1 MHPNNWSDILDFRH
15 SAYTIDGPLSM
26 IDDQPV
32 RKSPAQ
38 PDLPVGVVQYPLAVR
53 RGKTGATIDLFDGSQ
68 GVGAAAV
75 QWNFVGSLPNTLRG
89 VHVHPHHADYLCVLV
104 GTMLL
109 ALHDMRPESASYR
122 RSLILTLR
130 GEHPVA
136 MAIPPG
142 VAHGFYFPEMTEYA
156 YALDHYWTMAE
167 EMGCRWNDP
176 ELGLSWR
183 ATDPLLSPRDRDAP
197 SYAALV
203 GELATALKD
212 LGRA

>member
-1 MHPNNWSDILDFRH
+1 
-15 SAYTIDGPLSM
+15 M
-26 IDDQPV
+26 IDDQPA
-32 RKSPAQ
+32 RESPAR
-38 PDLPVGVVQYPLAVR
+38 PDLPVGVVQYPLVVQ
-53 RGKTGATIDLFDGSQ
+53 RGKTGATIDLFDISQ

-89 VHVHPHHADYLCVLV
+89 VHVHPHHADHLCVLA

-109 ALHDMRPESASYR
+109 GLHDMRPESASYR

-156 YALDHYWTMAE
+156 YALDHYWNMAE
-167 EMGCRWNDP
+167 EIGCRWNDP
-176 ELGLSWR
+176 ELGLYWPV
-183 ATDPLLSPRDRDAP
+183 TDPVLSPRDRDAP
-197 SYAALV
+197 GYAKLV
-203 GELATALKD
+203 SALATA
-212 LGRA
+212 RASAERA